1 MLHCCSLPKQVAH
14 IAVPMVMSYT
24 ISKAIEVKIMILL
37 QVNQLSK
44 YFAADLILS
53 NIKLEIQTND
63 RVALVGRNGAGKSTL
78 LKIIAGYESHDGGE
92 IIRPKGTMIGYLA
105 QNTGL
110 ESEKSIWDEMLSV
123 FDHLHKMEK
132 DLRILEEKM
141 SDPGILSNETEYE
154 KILKDYDL
162 LQVDFKEKGGYQY
175 EADIRSV
182 LHGLNFQSFDY
193 STKIST
199 LSGGQKTRLA
209 LAKLLL
215 THPDILILDE
225 PTNHLDIDTLSW
237 LEQYLQ
243 GYDGAVLIVS
253 HDRYFLD
260 KVVNQ
265 VYEISRH
272 QLSKFPGNYS
282 SYLEQKAENYE
293 RDIRLY
299 EKQQD
304 EIAKLQDFIQRNLAR
319 ASTTKRAQSRRKQ
332 LEKIDRMDKPKGDEK
347 SASFSF
353 QIERQSGN
361 DVLKVNSLS
370 VGYQEE
376 VVSDNISFNLS
387 RGDSTALVGPNGV
400 GKSTLLKTIVEK
412 LPSIA
417 GDIQYGSNITIGY
430 YDQEQAELSS
440 NKKVLNEL
448 WDDYP
453 LMPEKEIRTVLG
465 NFLFSGDD
473 VLKIVS
479 TLSGGEKARLALAK
493 LMMQK
498 SNFLILDEPTNHL
511 DLDSKEVLENAL
523 IDYPGTILFVSHD
536 RYFINRIATK
546 VLELDRGGATEY
558 LGDYDYYVEKK
569 LEQEELQ
576 ALAEQAAKTAGTATE
591 PARQD
596 KTSYQQDKETKK
608 LERQRKRRME
618 EVEAMIEQL
627 ELEVAEYEEQLCDP
641 EVFQDHE
648 KALDINNKIEAAK
661 EKLDELMEEWTELA

>member
-1 MLHCCSLPKQVAH
+1 
-14 IAVPMVMSYT
+14 
-24 ISKAIEVKIMILL
+24 MILL

-53 NIKLEIQTND
+53 NIKFEIQTND

-92 IIRPKGTMIGYLA
+92 IIRPKGTSIGYLA

-110 ESEKSIWDEMLSV
+110 ESEKSIWDEMLAV
-123 FDHLHKMEK
+123 FDHLHSMEK
-132 DLRILEEKM
+132 DLRRLEEKM
-141 SDPGILSNETEYE
+141 SDPSILSNESEYE
-154 KILKDYDL
+154 RVLKDYDV
-162 LQVDFKEKGGYQY
+162 LQVQFKEKGGYQY

-215 THPDILILDE
+215 TRPDILILDE

-243 GYDGAVLIVS
+243 GYDGAILIVS

-272 QLSKFPGNYS
+272 QLTKFPGNYS
-282 SYLEQKAENYE
+282 LYLEQKAANYE
-293 RDIRLY
+293 RDLKLY

-304 EIAKLQDFIQRNLAR
+304 EISKLQDFIQRNLAR

-332 LEKIDRMDKPKGDEK
+332 LEKIDRMDRPMGDEK

-361 DVLKVNSLS
+361 DVLKVNTLA
-370 VGYQEE
+370 VGYQNEA
-376 VVSDNISFNLS
+376 VSENISFNLS

-412 LPSIA
+412 LPSIT
-417 GDIQYGSNITIGY
+417 GNIQYGSNVSIGY

-448 WDDYP
+448 WDEYP
-453 LMPEKEIRTVLG
+453 LKSEKEIRTVLG

-473 VLKIVS
+473 VLKIVY

-493 LMMQK
+493 LMLQK

-546 VLELDRGGATEY
+546 VLELDRSGATEY

-569 LEQEELQ
+569 LEQEELEE
-576 ALAEQAAKTAGTATE
+576 LARQAAIAAGIVTE
-591 PARQD
+591 SVKQD
-596 KTSYQQDKETKK
+596 KTSYQQDKEAKK

-618 EVEAMIEQL
+618 EVEALIDKL
-627 ELEVAEYEEQLCDP
+627 ETEVAEYEELLCDP

-648 KALDINNKIEAAK
+648 KAGEINSKIETAK

>member
-1 MLHCCSLPKQVAH
+1 
-14 IAVPMVMSYT
+14 
-24 ISKAIEVKIMILL
+24 MILL

-53 NIKLEIQTND
+53 NIKFEIQTND

-92 IIRPKGTMIGYLA
+92 IIRPKGTTIGYLA

-110 ESEKSIWDEMLSV
+110 ESEKSIWDEMLAV
-123 FDHLHKMEK
+123 FNHLHSMEK
-132 DLRILEEKM
+132 DLRRLEEKM
-141 SDPGILSNETEYE
+141 SDPVILSNETEYE
-154 KILKDYDL
+154 RVMKEYDL
-162 LQVDFKEKGGYQY
+162 LQVQFKEKGGYQY

-182 LHGLNFQSFDY
+182 LHGLNFHSFDY

-215 THPDILILDE
+215 TRPDILILDE

-243 GYDGAVLIVS
+243 GYDGAILIVS

-272 QLSKFPGNYS
+272 QLTKFPGNYS
-282 SYLEQKAENYE
+282 SYLEQKAANYE
-293 RDIRLY
+293 RDLKLF

-304 EIAKLQDFIQRNLAR
+304 EINKLQDFIQRNLAR

-332 LEKIDRMDKPKGDEK
+332 LEKIDRMDRPMGDEK

-361 DVLKVNSLS
+361 DVLKVHTLA
-370 VGYQEE
+370 VGYQNE
-376 VVSDNISFNLS
+376 VVSENITFNLS

-412 LPSIA
+412 LPSIT
-417 GDIQYGSNITIGY
+417 GNIQYGSNVSIGY

-448 WDDYP
+448 WDEYP
-453 LMPEKEIRTVLG
+453 LKSEKDIRTVLG

-493 LMMQK
+493 LMLQN

-511 DLDSKEVLENAL
+511 DLDSKEVLENAM

-546 VLELDRGGATEY
+546 VLELDRGGSTEY

-569 LEQEELQ
+569 LEQEELK
-576 ALAEQAAKTAGTATE
+576 ALAEQAAKASGSAVDNSK
-591 PARQD
+591 QD
-596 KTSYQQDKETKK
+596 KTSYQQDKEAKK

-618 EVEAMIEQL
+618 EVETKIEQL
-627 ELEVAEYEEQLCDP
+627 ELEVAEYEELLCDP

-648 KALDINNKIEAAK
+648 KAGEINSKIEAAK